1 MTVKKDY
8 QKMIIYYRESL
19 YRLFFHYYLDI
30 CTLRLDFE
38 SFTTIAGTGTLI
50 DSTSACQDSFEITNH
65 NGAGIP
71 NICGKNSGHHSEFF
85 FSILFYTQNLI
96 FLFFFWFQF
105 LLKLGTTLQLPFF
118 LHLESMSQEV
128 ENSKS
133 KLLST
138 GVTPR

>member
-19 YRLFFHYYLDI
+19 YRLFFHYHLDI

-85 FSILFYTQNLI
+85 FNFVLYTKSN
-96 FLFFFWFQF
+96 FSFFWFQS

-118 LHLESMSQEV
+118 LHLESMSQET

>member
-19 YRLFFHYYLDI
+19 YRLFFHYHLDI

-85 FSILFYTQNLI
+85 FNFFFFKNLI
-96 FLFFFWFQF
+96 FLFFFCFSFCWSWGRHFSYPSF
-105 LLKLGTTLQLPFF
+105 YIW
-118 LHLESMSQEV
+118 SQC
-128 ENSKS
+128 
-133 KLLST
+133 
-138 GVTPR
+138 PRKQRIRNQNYSVQV